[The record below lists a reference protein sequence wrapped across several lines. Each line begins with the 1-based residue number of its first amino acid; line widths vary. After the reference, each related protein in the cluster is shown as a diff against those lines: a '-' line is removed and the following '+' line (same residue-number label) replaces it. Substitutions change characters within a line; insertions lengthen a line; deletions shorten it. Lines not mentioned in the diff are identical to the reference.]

1 MQSGMAFMP
10 TLKARIDFRSLR
22 TKYLHHPNLQ
32 INARTPRSR
41 TYSASWKLSAA
52 NDHTEKPFVCT
63 TPLYYANG
71 PPHMGSA
78 YPTIAADVLSRY
90 FRLKGKETVFITGSD
105 EHGEKI
111 ATTAASN
118 EKNPQEFV
126 DGIVGEFKG
135 LWKELDISYDR
146 FIRTTGGTHQAIVS
160 EFFQRVKDKGD
171 IYKKEYSGHYCVG
184 CEAYLGD
191 DEMEQVGEEKH
202 VCKIHRKPAQLRQEE
217 NYFFRLSRYQQDL
230 ERLFEEQPDF
240 VQPSFRF
247 NEVKQWVKSGVP
259 DFSISRSTI
268 TWGIPVPGDPS
279 QVIYVWFD
287 ALLGYVSALVPPG
300 SPPSL
305 DAAQAS
311 GWPVNVHIIGKDIL
325 RFHAVYWPA
334 MLMSA
339 GLPLPSAI
347 YSHGFLTK
355 DGLKMGKS
363 LGNVLEPSDLVQR
376 HGADAVRYY
385 FSKGLDFGAD
395 GDFSEERFAAVLNGD
410 LANDVGNLLNRC
422 LKPLIKAAGPSIPAV
437 ATPADNPLR
446 AVVAQARLEA
456 AAAYEALDFR
466 AAGEAALQIA
476 RAGNKYVDDM
486 APWSLFK
493 AGKTDEGLAVLM
505 SILAATRVVA
515 VLLSPIAPATSLKI
529 YEQLGFTRAEFESR
543 TWADSDWQDL
553 PAGRALPDPVP
564 VFARIDLAPP
574 ADAPPAPA

>member
-553 PAGRALPDPVP
+553 PAG
-564 VFARIDLAPP
+564 
-574 ADAPPAPA
+574 